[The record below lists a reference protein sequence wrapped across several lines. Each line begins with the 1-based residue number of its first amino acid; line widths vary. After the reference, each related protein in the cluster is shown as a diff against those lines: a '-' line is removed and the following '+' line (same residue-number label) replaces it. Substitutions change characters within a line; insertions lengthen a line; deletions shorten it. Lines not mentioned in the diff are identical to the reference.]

1 MVKAR
6 EGKGAGMEREAI
18 TTGKVG
24 NNRRE
29 PPTLIG
35 QNMEYATF
43 AYTPEEAYDR
53 FATIAGKVGARFSL
67 VPGVFTGRS
76 GILRSQSQDVL
87 MNICSKH

>member
-1 MVKAR
+1 MKAR
-6 EGKGAGMEREAI
+6 EGKGAGVEREAI

-35 QNMEYATF
+35 QDMKYATL
-43 AYTPEEAYDR
+43 AYTPEEVCDR
-53 FATIAGKVGARFSL
+53 FATIAGKVGASFSF
-67 VPGVFTGRS
+67 VPGVFTGSS

-87 MNICSKH
+87 ISIRSKH